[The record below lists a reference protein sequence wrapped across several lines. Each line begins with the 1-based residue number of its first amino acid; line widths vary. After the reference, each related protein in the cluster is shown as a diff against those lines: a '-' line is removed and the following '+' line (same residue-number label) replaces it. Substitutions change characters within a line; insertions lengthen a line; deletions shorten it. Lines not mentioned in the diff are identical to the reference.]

1 MSIDNSLIIET
12 FEKKSYRKRKRLY
25 NKDTHGISNHL
36 FKNYWKSEFNIPELE
51 KEEESARKEKLKS
64 W

>member
-1 MSIDNSLIIET
+1 MWLHLTKSPLQNWYLNHFILSIGNSLIIET

-36 FKNYWKSEFNIPELE
+36 FKNY
-51 KEEESARKEKLKS
+51 
-64 W
+64 